1 MSRFLALL
9 AAAACAC
16 ATARQPLAPLA
27 ASRQQSRLFVGHSND
42 GSVLV
47 SASHLDAMH
56 GLAVP
61 ASELEAKNA
70 SDPDGDLLCRRETLT
85 GTHVTQWTCRYVR
98 EMEQD
103 RMRTQMLLDKLPKN
117 CMDAEYC
124 VGD

>member
-1 MSRFLALL
+1 MSRFLALV
-9 AAAACAC
+9 AAAASAC
-16 ATARQPLAPLA
+16 ATARQPLVPLA
-27 ASRQQSRLFVGHSND
+27 ASPQQSRLFVGHSND

-61 ASELEAKNA
+61 ASELQAKNA

-85 GTHVTQWTCRYVR
+85 GTHVPQWTCRYVR
-98 EMEQD
+98 EIEED
-103 RMRTQMLLDKLPKN
+103 RMRTRILLDRLPKN
-117 CMDAEYC
+117 CMEAEYC